1 MVPMDTPEMTEL
13 GRLGCAST
21 TSGCSRNAAAG
32 IAVTASLPNSRLEYA
47 MARSFA
53 ANVIPI
59 LFIFFEQMRLPFL
72 GIVMAA
78 LAWPA
83 IQRAAVQGATLQ
95 NPPPQPPPAAP
106 QGQGQQG
113 RGGGQRANFPQQ
125 QRPPGDPALIARG
138 R

>member
-53 ANVIPI
+53 AQMIPI
-59 LFIFFEQMRLPFL
+59 SFIIFEQMRLAFL
-72 GIVMAA
+72 GIVMAGV
-78 LAWPA
+78 AWPA

-106 QGQGQQG
+106 QGQGLQG
-113 RGGGQRANFPQQ
+113 RGGAQHANVLTHKRAP
-125 QRPPGDPALIARG
+125 
-138 R
+138 